1 MKLLPMLIWYHLLQ
15 ERICRLLLLHLEH
28 IPHLLIL
35 VLNLVNSSCKVIVVS
50 VTIVA
55 TVMIL
60 LARQH
65 VHPSLVRPRHRLVF
79 TFNRVDV
86 LTALIANSTTDLHKV
101 NFVLF
106 HILCINKM
114 RLDMVVVVDRVHAAP
129 VILTPHTRDTTI
141 TTIS

>member
-1 MKLLPMLIWYHLLQ
+1 MLIWYYLLQ

-86 LTALIANSTTDLHKV
+86 LTAFTANSTTDLRKV

-106 HILCINKM
+106 HILCMNK
-114 RLDMVVVVDRVHAAP
+114 AE
-129 VILTPHTRDTTI
+129 TR
-141 TTIS
+141 